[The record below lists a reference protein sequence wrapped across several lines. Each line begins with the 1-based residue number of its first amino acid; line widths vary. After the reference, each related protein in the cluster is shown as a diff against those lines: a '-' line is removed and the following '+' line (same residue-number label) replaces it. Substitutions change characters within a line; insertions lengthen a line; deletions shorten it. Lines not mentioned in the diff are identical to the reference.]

1 MCINISNKVFHMI
14 VSFEPGH
21 YFRPLTNRYFMPLES
36 KFTVNRDDL
45 HDAIMFFKRMLKSK
59 FKSLACKIRVMP
71 GKIEISAG
79 DIVRN
84 VSCSSTEGYYV
95 TMIPLQIIYSY
106 TYTIPPK
113 LLHIATREGEFQ
125 CGNSVLRHN
134 SIQMNQWN

>member
-1 MCINISNKVFHMI
+1 MCINTSKKVFHMI
-14 VSFEPGH
+14 VSCEPAH
-21 YFRPLTNRYFMPLES
+21 YFRLLTKTYYMPLES
-36 KFTVNRDDL
+36 KFSVNRDDL
-45 HDAIMFFKRMLKSK
+45 HNAIMFFKRMLKGK

-113 LLHIATREGEFQ
+113 LLLIATREGEFQ

>member
-1 MCINISNKVFHMI
+1 MCINTSNKVFHMI

-21 YFRPLTNRYFMPLES
+21 YFRPLTKRYFMPLES
-36 KFTVNRDDL
+36 KFSVNRDDL

-84 VSCSSTEGYYV
+84 VNCSSTEGHYV

-113 LLHIATREGEFQ
+113 LLFIEIGRASCRERV
-125 CGNSVLRHN
+125 SSPV
-134 SIQMNQWN
+134 

>member
-1 MCINISNKVFHMI
+1 MCINTSNKVFHMI
-14 VSFEPGH
+14 FSIEPGH
-21 YFRPLTNRYFMPLES
+21 YFRPLTKRYFMPLES
-36 KFTVNRDDL
+36 KFSVNRDDL

-59 FKSLACKIRVMP
+59 FKSLACKISVMP
-71 GKIEISAG
+71 GRIEISAG

-84 VSCSSTEGYYV
+84 VSCISSEGYYV

-113 LLHIATREGEFQ
+113 LLLIATREGEFQ